1 MNGTAKLIATID
13 ISRKMK
19 EIEYNEKRKFIDNNI
34 NRQYR

>member
-1 MNGTAKLIATID
+1 MNSKAKLIATID
-13 ISRKMK
+13 IARKMK